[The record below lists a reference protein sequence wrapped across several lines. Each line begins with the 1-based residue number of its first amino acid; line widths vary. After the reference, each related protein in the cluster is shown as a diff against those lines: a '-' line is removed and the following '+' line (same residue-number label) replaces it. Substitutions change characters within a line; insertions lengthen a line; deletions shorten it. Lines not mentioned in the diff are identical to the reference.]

1 MQPSKY
7 PQFPEKMM
15 NSIWGLYNRY
25 SVHNF
30 KSMTAGASQYP
41 ALQQQ
46 SASKENP
53 DWLQK
58 PIKSSLEGMQMNL
71 KMKNFHQQ

>member
-7 PQFPEKMM
+7 CDKMM

-30 KSMTAGASQYP
+30 KSMTAGASQNP

-46 SASKENP
+46 SAFSNKEET

-58 PIKSSLEGMQMNL
+58 PIKNSLEGML
-71 KMKNFHQQ
+71 KIKNFHQ